1 MPNPNNFEPTPKVF
15 YRPIDVAIRW
25 CNLMAYETAILS
37 ATSFS
42 PPTLSRLFPQWPCL
56 REKNEIIRDAIVNHE
71 LPYGILGITVAP
83 GTPTDCNLTTI
94 RHTDLRSWMARY
106 YPEQRPAF
114 LFGPS
119 KENEKIM
126 SIGTYLTIRADKDA
140 LESEL
145 KNATNTIRIL
155 LEEIKNL
162 KLEKENLN
170 MHINLNNPLNEQS
183 NGSLLIIIGALI
195 ETILGSTQ
203 SGRRHSI
210 FDSQAA
216 IVNSITAHYDGVQ
229 GLSKRTLDAKFAAA
243 RRSLP
248 KS

>member
-1 MPNPNNFEPTPKVF
+1 MPSPNNFESTAKVF

-25 CNLMAYETAILS
+25 CNLMVHETAILNVTS
-37 ATSFS
+37 YSPSTLAT
-42 PPTLSRLFPQWPCL
+42 LFPHWPCL
-56 REKNEIIRDAIVNHE
+56 HITIEIILDAIVNHE
-71 LPYGILGITVAP
+71 LPYGILGRTVAP
-83 GTPTDCNLTTI
+83 GTPTDDNLVTI
-94 RHTDLRSWMARY
+94 RHTDLKLWMTHH

-119 KENEKIM
+119 KENEQTM
-126 SIGTYLTIRADKDA
+126 SIGTYLTLRADKDA
-140 LESEL
+140 LETEL
-145 KNATNTIRIL
+145 KNAKNTIQTMLDDIR
-155 LEEIKNL
+155 NL
-162 KLEKENLN
+162 KLERENLN
-170 MHINLNNPLNEQS
+170 TLIDLNSPINEQ
-183 NGSLLIIIGALI
+183 NKGSLLIIIGALI

-216 IVNSITAHYDGVQ
+216 IVDSITAHYHGVQ

>member
-1 MPNPNNFEPTPKVF
+1 MT
-15 YRPIDVAIRW
+15 
-25 CNLMAYETAILS
+25 
-37 ATSFS
+37 
-42 PPTLSRLFPQWPCL
+42 
-56 REKNEIIRDAIVNHE
+56 H
-71 LPYGILGITVAP
+71 
-83 GTPTDCNLTTI
+83 
-94 RHTDLRSWMARY
+94 H

-119 KENEKIM
+119 KSDEKTM
-126 SIGTYLTIRADKDA
+126 SIGTYLTLRADKDA
-140 LESEL
+140 LEIEL
-145 KNATNTIRIL
+145 KNTKNTIQIMMDDIR
-155 LEEIKNL
+155 NL
-162 KLEKENLN
+162 KSERENLN
-170 MHINLNNPLNEQS
+170 TLIDLNSPINEQ
-183 NGSLLIIIGALI
+183 NKGSLLIIIGALI

-216 IVNSITAHYDGVQ
+216 IVDSITAHYHGVQ

>member
-1 MPNPNNFEPTPKVF
+1 MPSPNNFESTPKVF
-15 YRPIDVAIRW
+15 YRPIDIAIRW
-25 CNLMAYETAILS
+25 CNLMAYETTILS

-42 PPTLSRLFPQWPCL
+42 PPTLAKLFPQWPCL
-56 REKNEIIRDAIVNHE
+56 HETIEIIRDAIVNHE
-71 LPYGILGITVAP
+71 LPYGVLGITVAP

-94 RHTDLRSWMARY
+94 RHTDLKSWMTHH

-119 KENEKIM
+119 KSDEKTM
-126 SIGTYLTIRADKDA
+126 SIGTYLTLRADKDA
-140 LESEL
+140 LDIEL
-145 KNATNTIRIL
+145 KNAKNTIQIMMDDIR
-155 LEEIKNL
+155 NL
-162 KLEKENLN
+162 KSERENLN
-170 MHINLNNPLNEQS
+170 TLIDLNSPINEQ
-183 NGSLLIIIGALI
+183 NKGSLLIIIGALI

-216 IVNSITAHYDGVQ
+216 IVDSITAHYHGVQ